1 MVEKNNLKRKK
12 NILNKLNSASLN
24 ASEESISN
32 EVVNQIIKSD
42 ISEEIDRLDF
52 HKSSLSEE
60 LASKKAKGKKIDFIL
75 LEMLRE
81 VNTILAK
88 VTFRK
93 TSIIKNVIK
102 ILNDE
107 NKKSKFS
114 VSHTTRLPREGDIDG
129 SDYFFV
135 SKEIFDEL
143 YEAGNFIETAEVH
156 DYKYGTSKDFIY
168 ENINQ
173 GINVFLEIDVQG
185 FQKLRN
191 RNIEF
196 RSMFILPPTIEE
208 LRKRIQK
215 RGLDSEDVIEKRMKN
230 ALKELSEAEEY
241 DYLVINDVFEHAIEE
256 LLEMIINK
264 GFKDQTHDKK
274 LKILQD
280 LLS

>member
-1 MVEKNNLKRKK
+1 MSSDKGQLIV
-12 NILNKLNSASLN
+12 ISAPSG
-24 ASEESISN
+24 A
-32 EVVNQIIKSD
+32 
-42 ISEEIDRLDF
+42 
-52 HKSSLSEE
+52 
-60 LASKKAKGKKIDFIL
+60 G
-75 LEMLRE
+75 
-81 VNTILAK
+81 
-88 VTFRK
+88 K

-102 ILNDE
+102 KLNDE
-107 NKKSKFS
+107 NRKSKFS

-135 SKEIFDEL
+135 SNEIFDEL

-156 DYKYGTSKDFIY
+156 DYKYGTSKDFID
-168 ENINQ
+168 ENINK

-196 RSMFILPPTIEE
+196 RSIFILPPSIEE

-230 ALKELSEAEEY
+230 ALKELGEAEEY
-241 DYLVINDVFEHAIEE
+241 DYLVINDVFEQAIEE
-256 LLEMIINK
+256 LLEIVINK
-264 GFKDQTHDKK
+264 DFKDQMHDKK

>member
-1 MVEKNNLKRKK
+1 MSSDKGQLIV
-12 NILNKLNSASLN
+12 ISAPSG
-24 ASEESISN
+24 A
-32 EVVNQIIKSD
+32 
-42 ISEEIDRLDF
+42 
-52 HKSSLSEE
+52 
-60 LASKKAKGKKIDFIL
+60 G
-75 LEMLRE
+75 
-81 VNTILAK
+81 
-88 VTFRK
+88 K

-102 ILNDE
+102 KLNDE
-107 NKKSKFS
+107 NRKSKFS

-135 SKEIFDEL
+135 SNEIFDEL
-143 YEAGNFIETAEVH
+143 YKAGNFIETAEVH
-156 DYKYGTSKDFIY
+156 DYKYGTSKDFID

-196 RSMFILPPTIEE
+196 RSMFILPPSIGE

-230 ALKELSEAEEY
+230 ALKELGEAEEY
-241 DYLVINDVFEHAIEE
+241 DYLVINDVFEQAIEE
-256 LLEMIINK
+256 LLEIVINK
-264 GFKDQTHDKK
+264 DFKDQTHDKK

>member
-1 MVEKNNLKRKK
+1 MSNNKGQLVV
-12 NILNKLNSASLN
+12 ISAPSG
-24 ASEESISN
+24 A
-32 EVVNQIIKSD
+32 
-42 ISEEIDRLDF
+42 
-52 HKSSLSEE
+52 
-60 LASKKAKGKKIDFIL
+60 G
-75 LEMLRE
+75 
-81 VNTILAK
+81 
-88 VTFRK
+88 K

-156 DYKYGTSKDFIY
+156 DYKYGTSKEFIY

-185 FQKLRN
+185 FQKLRT

-196 RSMFILPPTIEE
+196 RSMFILPPSIIE

-230 ALKELSEAEEY
+230 ALKELGEAEEY

-256 LLEMIINK
+256 LHKMVINK
-264 GFKDQTHDKK
+264 GFKDHKHDKK

>member
-1 MVEKNNLKRKK
+1 MSSDKGQLIV
-12 NILNKLNSASLN
+12 ISAPSG
-24 ASEESISN
+24 A
-32 EVVNQIIKSD
+32 
-42 ISEEIDRLDF
+42 
-52 HKSSLSEE
+52 
-60 LASKKAKGKKIDFIL
+60 G
-75 LEMLRE
+75 
-81 VNTILAK
+81 
-88 VTFRK
+88 K

-102 ILNDE
+102 KLNDG
-107 NKKSKFS
+107 NRKSKFS

-135 SKEIFDEL
+135 TNEVFDEL

-156 DYKYGTSKDFIY
+156 DYKYGTSKDFID

-196 RSMFILPPTIEE
+196 RSMFILPPSIEE

-230 ALKELSEAEEY
+230 ALKELGEAEEY
-241 DYLVINDVFEHAIEE
+241 DYLVINDIFEQAIEE
-256 LLEMIINK
+256 LLEIIINK
-264 GFKDQTHDKK
+264 DFKDQTHDKK

>member
-1 MVEKNNLKRKK
+1 MSSDKGQLIV
-12 NILNKLNSASLN
+12 ISAPS
-24 ASEESISN
+24 
-32 EVVNQIIKSD
+32 
-42 ISEEIDRLDF
+42 
-52 HKSSLSEE
+52 
-60 LASKKAKGKKIDFIL
+60 G
-75 LEMLRE
+75 
-81 VNTILAK
+81 TG
-88 VTFRK
+88 K

-135 SKEIFDEL
+135 SKEKFDEL

-156 DYKYGTSKDFIY
+156 DYKYGTSKEFIY

-196 RSMFILPPTIEE
+196 RSMFILPPSIIE

-230 ALKELSEAEEY
+230 ALKELGEAEEY
-241 DYLVINDVFEHAIEE
+241 DYLVINDVFEHAIKE
-256 LLEMIINK
+256 LLEMVVNSEFI
-264 GFKDQTHDKK
+264 
-274 LKILQD
+274 D
-280 LLS
+280 LSLIHI

>member
-1 MVEKNNLKRKK
+1 MSSDKGQLIV
-12 NILNKLNSASLN
+12 ISAPSG
-24 ASEESISN
+24 A
-32 EVVNQIIKSD
+32 
-42 ISEEIDRLDF
+42 
-52 HKSSLSEE
+52 
-60 LASKKAKGKKIDFIL
+60 G
-75 LEMLRE
+75 
-81 VNTILAK
+81 
-88 VTFRK
+88 K

-102 ILNDE
+102 KLNDE
-107 NKKSKFS
+107 NRKSKFS

-135 SKEIFDEL
+135 SNEIFDEL

-156 DYKYGTSKDFIY
+156 DYKYGTSRDFID
-168 ENINQ
+168 ENINK

-185 FQKLRN
+185 FQKLQN

-196 RSMFILPPTIEE
+196 RSIFILPPSIEE

-230 ALKELSEAEEY
+230 ALKELGEAEEY
-241 DYLVINDVFEHAIEE
+241 DYLVINDVFEQAIEE
-256 LLEMIINK
+256 LLEIVINK
-264 GFKDQTHDKK
+264 DFKDQTHDKK

>member
-1 MVEKNNLKRKK
+1 MSSDKGQLIV
-12 NILNKLNSASLN
+12 ISAPSG
-24 ASEESISN
+24 A
-32 EVVNQIIKSD
+32 
-42 ISEEIDRLDF
+42 
-52 HKSSLSEE
+52 
-60 LASKKAKGKKIDFIL
+60 G
-75 LEMLRE
+75 
-81 VNTILAK
+81 
-88 VTFRK
+88 K

-102 ILNDE
+102 KLNDE
-107 NKKSKFS
+107 NRKSKFS

-135 SKEIFDEL
+135 SNEIFDEL
-143 YEAGNFIETAEVH
+143 YEAGTFIETAEVH
-156 DYKYGTSKDFIY
+156 DYKYGTSKDFID

-196 RSMFILPPTIEE
+196 RSMFILPPSIEE
-208 LRKRIQK
+208 LRKRIHK
-215 RGLDSEDVIEKRMKN
+215 RGLDSKDVIEKRMKN
-230 ALKELSEAEEY
+230 ALKELGQAEEY

-256 LLEMIINK
+256 LLEIVINK
-264 GFKDQTHDKK
+264 DFKDQRHDKK

>member
-1 MVEKNNLKRKK
+1 MSSDKGQLIV
-12 NILNKLNSASLN
+12 ISAPSG
-24 ASEESISN
+24 A
-32 EVVNQIIKSD
+32 
-42 ISEEIDRLDF
+42 
-52 HKSSLSEE
+52 
-60 LASKKAKGKKIDFIL
+60 G
-75 LEMLRE
+75 
-81 VNTILAK
+81 
-88 VTFRK
+88 K

-102 ILNDE
+102 KLNDG
-107 NKKSKFS
+107 NRKSKFS

-135 SKEIFDEL
+135 TNEIFDEL
-143 YEAGNFIETAEVH
+143 CEAGNFIETAEVH
-156 DYKYGTSKDFIY
+156 DYKYGTSKNFID

-196 RSMFILPPTIEE
+196 RSMFILPPSIEE

-230 ALKELSEAEEY
+230 ALKELGEAEEY
-241 DYLVINDVFEHAIEE
+241 DYLVINDIFEQAIEE
-256 LLEMIINK
+256 LLEIVINK
-264 GFKDQTHDKK
+264 DFKDQTHDKK

>member
-1 MVEKNNLKRKK
+1 M
-12 NILNKLNSASLN
+12 S
-24 ASEESISN
+24 
-32 EVVNQIIKSD
+32 SD
-42 ISEEIDRLDF
+42 
-52 HKSSLSEE
+52 
-60 LASKKAKGKKIDFIL
+60 KGKLIVIS
-75 LEMLRE
+75 
-81 VNTILAK
+81 APSGAG
-88 VTFRK
+88 K

-102 ILNDE
+102 KLNDE
-107 NKKSKFS
+107 NRKSKFS
-114 VSHTTRLPREGDIDG
+114 VSHTTRLPRKGDING

-135 SKEIFDEL
+135 SNEIFDEL

-156 DYKYGTSKDFIY
+156 DYKYGTSKDFID
-168 ENINQ
+168 ENINK

-196 RSMFILPPTIEE
+196 RSMFILPPSIEE

-230 ALKELSEAEEY
+230 ALKELVEAEEY
-241 DYLVINDVFEHAIEE
+241 DYLVINDVFEQAIEE
-256 LLEMIINK
+256 LLEIVINK
-264 GFKDQTHDKK
+264 DFKDQMHDKK

>member
-1 MVEKNNLKRKK
+1 MSNNKGQLVV
-12 NILNKLNSASLN
+12 ISAPSG
-24 ASEESISN
+24 A
-32 EVVNQIIKSD
+32 
-42 ISEEIDRLDF
+42 
-52 HKSSLSEE
+52 
-60 LASKKAKGKKIDFIL
+60 G
-75 LEMLRE
+75 
-81 VNTILAK
+81 
-88 VTFRK
+88 K

-191 RNIEF
+191 RDIEF
-196 RSMFILPPTIEE
+196 RSMFILPPSIVE

-230 ALKELSEAEEY
+230 ALKELGEAEEY

-256 LLEMIINK
+256 LHKMVINK
-264 GFKDQTHDKK
+264 GFKDHKHDKK